1 MKYKN
6 RYIQKTG
13 LQLLLLFSCFS
24 SIAQL
29 NESDTVRLRFRGS
42 MTGNYQQGNVELFA
56 LRTKADLVIAPAKGL
71 VFKTQNNSLYQSF
84 YSVRA
89 DNDLYSRNY
98 LYYQP
103 TRTVYPF
110 AIVYASG
117 NYRRKIKS
125 RVFAGAGITTQVL
138 RGKNLVVKVSGSL
151 VRERSLFRDSSYND
165 TRYNGRK
172 VISCWRG
179 TLYSGGWYTV
189 PGKKIRVFYDAFFQ
203 PAISLRNNYRSQA
216 DIGLDMPVWRGLSFT
231 MLYSF
236 THENTV
242 IQKIKK
248 QDKILSFGLSY
259 SFSKNRQL

>member
-6 RYIQKTG
+6 RYLRKTG

-56 LRTKADLVIAPAKGL
+56 LRTKADLLIAPVKGL
-71 VFKTQNNSLYQSF
+71 VFKSQNNSLYQSF

-98 LYYQP
+98 LYFQP
-103 TRTVYPF
+103 SHIVYPF

-117 NYRRKIKS
+117 NYRRKIKN
-125 RVFAGAGITTQVL
+125 RLFAGAGVTTQVV
-138 RGKNLVVKVSGSL
+138 RGKNLVIKLSGGL

-165 TRYNGRK
+165 ARYNGSK
-172 VISCWRG
+172 EISCWRG

-189 PGKKIRVFYDAFFQ
+189 PGKKIRIWYDAYFQ
-203 PAISLRNNYRSQA
+203 PAIGLQNNYRTQA
-216 DIGLDMPVWRGLSFT
+216 DIGLDLPVWKGLSIT
-231 MLYSF
+231 TLYSF
-236 THENTV
+236 SHENVV

-259 SFSKNRQL
+259 SFSKNKQL